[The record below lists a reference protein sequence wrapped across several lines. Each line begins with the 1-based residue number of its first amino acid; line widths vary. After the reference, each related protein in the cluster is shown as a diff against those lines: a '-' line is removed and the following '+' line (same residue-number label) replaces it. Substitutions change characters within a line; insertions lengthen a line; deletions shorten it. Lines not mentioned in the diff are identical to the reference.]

1 MAKETEEDYSYKVHR
16 SIRKRQLIAGIPMLP
31 FILIIGITMIILMD
45 SKMKLVG
52 IIPIAIILLYLIKE
66 ITKKDEYLVEIF
78 LQSLIQP
85 DILD

>member
-16 SIRKRQLIAGIPMLP
+16 SIIKRQLIAGIPMLP